1 MLYLFVDMINQKILV
16 KIPNLPFQ
24 SPEIVAELIIQIDS
38 KVTNFIILNED
49 EYLLILKTLS
59 INGEVKLS
67 ALNYQDLELL
77 NNNLIRI
84 IRSKHDNVDL
94 KLIQFIELLNIKFS
108 EIMVN
113 QCEILR
119 FGDVYISYDD
129 ISLNDAY
136 QEKDRVLVEFNE
148 NVLISPQKLGIL
160 YRFYGIIGFFEVLKL
175 NKRESL
181 RFLDDLKFNI
191 GNENS
196 FKLFGTA
203 QIESYL
209 KTNKGYSF
217 NITSNF
223 LESNNYVS
231 KSLTYDLR
239 DGLEVIEF
247 VVSSIAL
254 NVDSDRDPI
263 LKTFICLIPIENIKI
278 EEEIG
283 IGNVVFLKGDILLL
297 DGDIIKSFVNSCNPS
312 FVYSK
317 VILQA
322 NTYWEAYVNAKNQVE
337 KAIEA
342 IYHIY
347 RYDGAY
353 FPHETANPKWEKNN
367 YNPIVKINSNIFI
380 QNTLSS
386 EFIKAD
392 LNFLK
397 QPETLYISKDIE
409 LILEQLDWY
418 EDSLTFDME
427 KESEENIKTLFIGLK
442 FLRKSWDSNNLEEK
456 LIFGSIALEFLVEDE
471 EPPEFLGK
479 SVRRTIV
486 KGALATFDAKPPITT
501 NEEELTKV
509 RSRVNET
516 LSHSLSNSS
525 LMDKLRYLI
534 NRLEIPLLDTDYTI
548 IETVRKQRN
557 DLVHGRNIP
566 NLKLSTIE
574 KFNSIIAKLIFYKL
588 KDRGQKV

>member
-1 MLYLFVDMINQKILV
+1 MINQKIIV

-77 NNNLIRI
+77 NTNLIRI
-84 IRSKHDNVDL
+84 IRSNHDNVDL
-94 KLIQFIELLNIKFS
+94 KLIQFIELLSIKFS

-113 QCEILR
+113 QCAILR

-129 ISLNDAY
+129 ISRNDAY

-160 YRFYGIIGFFEVLKL
+160 YRFYGIIGFFEVLEL
-175 NKRESL
+175 NKKESL
-181 RFLDDLKFNI
+181 RFLDNLKINI

-196 FKLFGTA
+196 YKLFGMA
-203 QIESYL
+203 QIETYL
-209 KTNKGYSF
+209 KTIKGHSF

-231 KSLTYDLR
+231 KTLTYDLR

-254 NVDSDRDPI
+254 NVHSDRDPT
-263 LKTFICLIPIENIKI
+263 LKTFICLIPIENIEI

-297 DGDIIKSFVNSCNPS
+297 DGDKIKSFVNSCNPS

-353 FPHETANPKWEKNN
+353 FPHEIANPKWEKNN
-367 YNPIVKINSNIFI
+367 YIPIIKINSNIFI

-409 LILEQLDWY
+409 LILEELDWY

-486 KGALATFDAKPPITT
+486 KGALATFDANPPTT
-501 NEEELTKV
+501 TEDEHTKV

-534 NRLEIPLLDTDYTI
+534 NRLEIPLLDVDYTI
-548 IETVRKQRN
+548 IDTVRKQRN

-566 NLKLSTIE
+566 NLKQSTIE

-588 KDRGQKV
+588 KNRGQKV